1 MEKGNSLKEMKLFI
15 GGDFCPVGR
24 NAELIDQG
32 KFDEIL
38 GDLYSSMQ
46 DVDLCILNLES
57 PLTHSNDTISK
68 SGPNIQGN
76 PNAVS
81 LLNHA
86 GVNLVTLA
94 NNHIMD
100 FGVKGLA
107 DTLEVCKTHNIDTVG
122 VGLTKTQRSQPF
134 VQEIN
139 GKKLVI
145 LNFAENEFNK
155 IGEAGANTINLIE
168 NFNQIKEAKK
178 SADFLMVIV
187 HGGREHYQL
196 PTPDVRERYR
206 FFAEVGADLIVA
218 HQDRKSVV

>member
-1 MEKGNSLKEMKLFI
+1 VE
-15 GGDFCPVGR
+15 
-24 NAELIDQG
+24 
-32 KFDEIL
+32 
-38 GDLYSSMQ
+38 
-46 DVDLCILNLES
+46 
-57 PLTHSNDTISK
+57 
-68 SGPNIQGN
+68 GN

-81 LLNHA
+81 LLKHA
-86 GVNLVTLA
+86 GGNLVTL
-94 NNHIMD
+94 NNTHIMD
-100 FGVKGLA
+100 LGVKGLA
-107 DTLEVCKTHNIDTVG
+107 STLELCRRNNIDAAG
-122 VGLTKTQRSQPF
+122 VGLTSNQRSQRF
-134 VQEIN
+134 LQEKN

-218 HQDRKSVV
+218 HHPHCYSGYEIYNGTPIFYSLGNFLFDYKKKYQKGHWTECFALKLKIHDNKKID